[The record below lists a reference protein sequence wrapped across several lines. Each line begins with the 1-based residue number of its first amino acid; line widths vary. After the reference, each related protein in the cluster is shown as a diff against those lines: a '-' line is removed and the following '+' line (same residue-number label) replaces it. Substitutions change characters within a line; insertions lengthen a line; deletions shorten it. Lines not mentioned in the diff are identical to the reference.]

1 MAKVFTANRL
11 VDGAVVYLDQQGV
24 WTTDVLSA
32 HLLESD
38 EAIEKAEAAGR
49 DAVARHHVVDAYP
62 IDAELRDDSVYLTRF
77 RERIR
82 AQGPTILFGTAG
94 LKKKAA

>member
-1 MAKVFTANRL
+1 MAKVLTSNRL
-11 VDGAVVYLDQQGV
+11 ADGAVVYLDRQGD

-32 HLLESD
+32 RLLEGD
-38 EAIEKAEAAGR
+38 DAIEKAEAAGR
-49 DAVARHHVVDAYP
+49 DAVARHHVVEAYL
-62 IDAELRDDSVYLTRF
+62 IDAELREGSVYLTRF

-82 AQGPTILFGTAG
+82 AQGPTILFGIAG